1 MNEHVEH
8 MVRLP
13 VDAGIALRT
22 SFESFFEAQ
31 HDSLY
36 RRLCLL
42 TGNRTEAEEL
52 MQDAFLKLWE
62 RWDRVT
68 AMDDPEG
75 YLYRTALNLFRKR
88 YRRATLAL
96 RRAVGVAAQEDAFAD
111 SDERTAVSAALATLT
126 PRQRAALVLTQ
137 LLGFSSGE
145 AGALLHVRPATVR
158 ALATQGRAAL
168 KATMEDPR

>member
-1 MNEHVEH
+1 MNEHVENV
-8 MVRLP
+8 VRMP
-13 VDAGIALRT
+13 VESQVPLDT

-31 HDSLY
+31 QATLY

-42 TGNRTEAEEL
+42 TGNGTEAEEL

-62 RWDRVT
+62 RWDRVAT
-68 AMDDPEG
+68 MVDPEG

-88 YRRATLAL
+88 YRRATLAV
-96 RRAVGVAAQEDAFAD
+96 RRAVKAAPPEDAFVG
-111 SDERTAVSAALATLT
+111 SDRRTAVSAALATLT

-137 LLGFSSGE
+137 LLGFSSDE
-145 AGALLHVRPATVR
+145 AGELLHIRPPTVR

>member
-1 MNEHVEH
+1 MNEHVENV
-8 MVRLP
+8 VRVP
-13 VDAGIALRT
+13 EEARGALGT
-22 SFESFFEAQ
+22 SFESFFQAQ
-31 HDSLY
+31 QATLY

-42 TGNRTEAEEL
+42 TGDRAEAEEL

-62 RWDRVT
+62 RWDRVG

-96 RRAVGVAAQEDAFAD
+96 RRAVGVAHPEDAFVG
-111 SDERTAVSAALATLT
+111 SEQRTAVSAALATLT

-137 LLGFSSGE
+137 LLEFSSEE
-145 AGALLHVRPATVR
+145 AGELLHVRPATVR

>member
-1 MNEHVEH
+1 MNEHVESV
-8 MVRLP
+8 VRPPGEAEISL
-13 VDAGIALRT
+13 GI

-31 HDSLY
+31 QATLY

-42 TGNRTEAEEL
+42 TGNRAEAEEL

-62 RWDRVT
+62 RWDRVA
-68 AMDDPEG
+68 AMDDREG
-75 YLYRTALNLFRKR
+75 YLYRTAMNLFRKR
-88 YRRATLAL
+88 YRRATLAV
-96 RRAVGVAAQEDAFAD
+96 RRAVGAAPIEDAFAA
-111 SDERTAVSAALATLT
+111 SDQRTAVSAALATLT

-137 LLGFSSGE
+137 LIGFSSEE
-145 AGALLHVRPATVR
+145 AGELLHIRPATVR